1 MRRLITPLKNLRRA
15 KKIKVLLNR
24 RRRKLVKGQKRKAV
38 EMIKFLI
45 AAEET
50 KAQRS
55 VAGVGK
61 RFTPE
66 EVVTKAT
73 LYCLRL

>member
-1 MRRLITPLKNLRRA
+1 MITPPTNLRRTRG
-15 KKIKVLLNR
+15 IKVLLNR
-24 RRRKLVKGQKRKAV
+24 RRRKLVKGQKGKAV

-55 VAGVGK
+55 AAGVGK

-66 EVVTKAT
+66 EVVTKAK